1 MIWKKKS
8 QSEEKITSKFK
19 LLINFVIVI
28 LFENDFRQSD
38 WKRFTNEIDVTI
50 DMTSNKT
57 QMEQHSEIRQLVKL
71 FL

>member
-1 MIWKKKS
+1 M
-8 QSEEKITSKFK
+8 
-19 LLINFVIVI
+19 LINFVIVI